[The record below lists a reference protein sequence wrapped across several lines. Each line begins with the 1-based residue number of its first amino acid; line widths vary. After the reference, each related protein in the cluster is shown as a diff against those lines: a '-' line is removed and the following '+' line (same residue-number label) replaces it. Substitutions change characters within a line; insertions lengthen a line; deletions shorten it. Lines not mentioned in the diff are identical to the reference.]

1 VYSPPD
7 PNPLFNQS
15 DLVVTVET
23 DSGIMGIGE
32 GGSRDMLEQCAGRL
46 IGQDPNVVIDSSRLN
61 LNNYSTMVELE
72 NDFEHSRR
80 LLGERLREPAPG
92 RIQLLTGPR
101 QVGKTTLL
109 LELAREFGELAIY
122 IAGDEPDAALP
133 GFWERCWTEAEARAQ
148 RGTAAL
154 LLDEIHHLPDWAAR
168 LKGQWDRL
176 RRRHLPLHV
185 VATGS
190 STLRVATGSRESL
203 AGRFERMTLSH
214 WPAAALA
221 STFHL
226 SAQDAALSV
235 VQFGSYPGAME
246 FNSDLARW
254 RAYVREAIIEPA
266 IGRDVLAL
274 GAVRRPALLR
284 QVFAITTV
292 SPAQIVSLQKLQG
305 QLQDKGALETVAHYL
320 TMLQEGYLVA
330 SLEKFGSRVHRR
342 RSAPPKLVTLNNAVL
357 SAMHPDGPPDPAKD
371 PARFGAWVE
380 NACLA
385 FAVNQGQRVTYW
397 REEPLEIDA
406 VFEGSW
412 GNWAVEVKTGS
423 FDVHALKGLLE
434 FCRRNPK
441 FIPLVIT
448 GPRSENVPRRHGI
461 RGLSWEE
468 FLVSGTP
475 R

>member
-1 VYSPPD
+1 M
-7 PNPLFNQS
+7 
-15 DLVVTVET
+15 
-23 DSGIMGIGE
+23 I
-32 GGSRDMLEQCAGRL
+32 
-46 IGQDPNVVIDSSRLN
+46 
-61 LNNYSTMVELE
+61 ELE
-72 NDFEHSRR
+72 NGFGHCRR
-80 LLGERLREPAPG
+80 LLTERLREPAAG

-109 LELAREFGELAIY
+109 LELAREFGEAAIY
-122 IAGDEPDAALP
+122 MAGDEPDAALP

-148 RGTAAL
+148 RGIAVL
-154 LLDEIHHLPDWAAR
+154 LLDEILHLPDWAAR

-176 RRRHLPLHV
+176 RRRHLRLHV

-190 STLRVATGSRESL
+190 SALRVATGSRESL
-203 AGRFERMTLSH
+203 AGRFERMTLTH

-221 STFHL
+221 STFQL
-226 SAQDAALSV
+226 SEQDAALSL

-246 FNSDLARW
+246 FKTDPARW
-254 RAYVREAIIEPA
+254 RVYVRDAIIEPA

-284 QVFAITTV
+284 QVFAIATS

-320 TMLQEGYLVA
+320 TMLQEAYLVA
-330 SLEKFGSRVHRR
+330 PLEKFATRAHRR
-342 RSAPPKLVTLNNAVL
+342 RSAPPKLVTLNNALL
-357 SAMHPDGPPDPAKD
+357 SAMHPDGPPDAAKD
-371 PARFGAWVE
+371 PQRFGAWVE

-385 FAVNQGQRVTYW
+385 FAVNQRQSVTYW

-412 GNWAVEVKTGS
+412 GNWAVEVKSGN
-423 FDVHALKGLLE
+423 FDLHALNGLLE

-441 FIPLVIT
+441 FAPLVIA
-448 GPRSENVPRRHGI
+448 PRGQSVPQRHGL
-461 RGLSWEE
+461 RSASWEE
-468 FLVSGTP
+468 FLISGP
-475 R
+475 PS